1 MTERTS
7 VKQRF
12 DAKWIPEPNTG
23 CWLWT
28 ASTRRGGYGTFRV
41 GEKMVRAHR
50 YAYERW
56 VGPIPDGLELD
67 HLCRNPTCVNPDHL
81 EPVTHREN
89 TLRGETIAAANAAK
103 THCPQGHPYDER
115 NTYVYPNGRRNC
127 RTCDRDRDRPRRGA
141 PKVAA

>member
-28 ASTRRGGYGTFRV
+28 ASTRRGGYGGFWSGGKT
-41 GEKMVRAHR
+41 VRAHR